1 MVAAARMCFFSL
13 EGKVKKILK
22 PRYYKHID
30 KIIKPAD
37 LKIVERKIKNKNY
50 IIHHGFYP
58 FLSYTSKFKKFIKI
72 KDENQQS
79 AFQRK
84 IKSRPIKYASHID
97 RCIYQWYSYK
107 INNAYN
113 DYCNQNNLNENV
125 IAYRTCLRGRT
136 NIEFAKEA
144 FDFIKKSQS
153 CYILVSDFTDF
164 FDTIDHKKLKSKLC
178 EILNTSKLEQDFY
191 KVFRSMT
198 RYTYIEKDAVLKYLN
213 TKGVTKEMIKN
224 NNSLFEQVSWNIA
237 KKDLK
242 EEIKVNKEI
251 FGIPQGS
258 PLSGIFAN
266 VYMIDFD
273 KSINEYA
280 KSKNGLY
287 LRYSDDLIII
297 IPVTQSNSI
306 KDIWQKVS
314 KIKDKY
320 ETLKMNLDKT
330 SGYIY
335 DNKKIK
341 SLHQEVKGMKNGGT
355 TINYLGF
362 SFDGKNVKFRDKT
375 LTKFFYKLYRKIDSM
390 KKREQDRLFKGK
402 KKHTKI
408 DKHQI
413 LKILNGNNKEARKF
427 IDYANRAKR
436 VFKDEKYIIN
446 FRKNIKDK
454 VFKRFDKN
462 KTI

>member
-1 MVAAARMCFFSL
+1 MN
-13 EGKVKKILK
+13 EILK

-37 LKIVERKIKNKNY
+37 LKNVERKIKNKNY

-58 FLSYTSKFKKFIKI
+58 FLSYTSRFKKFIKI

-79 AFQRK
+79 TFQRK
-84 IKSRPIKYASHID
+84 IKNRPIKYASHID

-113 DYCNQNNLNENV
+113 DYCNKNNLNESV
-125 IAYRTCLRGRT
+125 IAYRTCLKGRT
-136 NIEFAKEA
+136 NIEFAKGA
-144 FDFIKKSQS
+144 FDFIKKSQG

-164 FDTIDHKKLKSKLC
+164 FDNIDHRKLKSKLC
-178 EILNTSKLEQDFY
+178 EVLSTSKLEQDFY
-191 KVFRSMT
+191 KVFRSMI
-198 RYTYIEKDAVLKYLN
+198 RYTYIEKDVILKYLT
-213 TKGVTKEMIKN
+213 TKGVTDEMIKK
-224 NNSLFEQVSWNIA
+224 NNSLFEQVSWNTE

-242 EEIKVNKEI
+242 EDLKINKEL

-273 KSINEYA
+273 KSINEYV

-297 IPVTQSNSI
+297 IPVNQANSI
-306 KDIWQKVS
+306 KDIWQEVS
-314 KIKDKY
+314 KIKDRY

-335 DNKKIK
+335 ENRKVK
-341 SLHQEVKGMKNGGT
+341 SLHQEVEGMKNGGAA
-355 TINYLGF
+355 INYLGF
-362 SFDGKNVKFRDKT
+362 SFDGENVRFRDKT

-390 KKREQDRLFKGK
+390 KKREQDRLFKGR

-436 VFKDEKYIIN
+436 VFKGEKYIIN

-462 KTI
+462 QTI

>member
-1 MVAAARMCFFSL
+1 MNQ
-13 EGKVKKILK
+13 ILK
-22 PRYYKHID
+22 SRYYKHID
-30 KIIKPAD
+30 KIIKPQD
-37 LKIVERKIKNKNY
+37 LKMIERKIKNKNY
-50 IIHHGFYP
+50 VVHHGFYP
-58 FLSYTSKFKKFIKI
+58 FLSYKKEFKRFVKT
-72 KDENQQS
+72 KDKNEQS
-79 AFQRK
+79 TYQRK
-84 IKSRPIKYASHID
+84 TKSRPIKYASHID

-113 DYCNQNNLNENV
+113 NYCKQNDLNKCV
-125 IAYRTCLRGRT
+125 IAYRTCLKGKT
-136 NIEFAKEA
+136 NIEFAKEV
-144 FDFIKKSQS
+144 FDFIKKSNS
-153 CYILVSDFTDF
+153 CYILISDFTSF
-164 FDTIDHKKLKSKLC
+164 FDNIDHERLKSKLC
-178 EILNTSKLEQDFY
+178 EVLRTSKLEQDFY

-198 RYTYIEKDAVLKYLN
+198 KYTYIEKDAILQYLK
-213 TKGVTKEMIKN
+213 TKGITDEMIKKN
-224 NNSLFEQVSWNIA
+224 HSLFEQVSWNTA

-242 EEIKVNKEI
+242 KEIKINKE
-251 FGIPQGS
+251 FYGIPQGS

-273 KSINEYA
+273 KNINEYVS
-280 KSKNGLY
+280 SKNGLY

-297 IPVTQSNSI
+297 IPTNNSNSI
-306 KDIWQKVS
+306 EEIWQEIS
-314 KIKDKY
+314 KIKGQYK
-320 ETLKMNLDKT
+320 TLQMNINKT

-335 DNKKIK
+335 ENRTIK
-341 SLHQEVKGMKNGGT
+341 SLHKEIEGMKDGGSS
-355 TINYLGF
+355 INYLGF

-375 LTKFFYKLYRKIDSM
+375 LTKFFYRLYRKIDDM
-390 KKREQDRLFKGK
+390 KKREQNRLIKGK

-413 LKILNGNNKEARKF
+413 LKILNSNNKEARKF